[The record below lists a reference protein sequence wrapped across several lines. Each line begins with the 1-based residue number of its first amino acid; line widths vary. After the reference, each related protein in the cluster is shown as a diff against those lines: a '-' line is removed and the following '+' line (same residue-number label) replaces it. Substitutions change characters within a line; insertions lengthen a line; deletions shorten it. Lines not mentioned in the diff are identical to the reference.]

1 MAKGYWVTF
10 YRSVSNQAAMAEYG
24 KLAGPAIQNGEG
36 HFLARTIATKG
47 YEGGLKERVVVIEFE
62 SVEKAIATIE
72 SAEYRAAVKLLEGA
86 VEREIRIVE
95 GV

>member
-10 YRSVSNQAAMAEYG
+10 YRSVSNPAALAEYA
-24 KLAGPAIQNGEG
+24 KLASPAIEDGG
-36 HFLARTIATKG
+36 GRFIARTIATKG

-72 SAEYRAAVKLLEGA
+72 SAEYRAAEKLLEGA

>member
-1 MAKGYWVTF
+1 MANGYWVVF
-10 YRSVSNQAAMAEYG
+10 YRSVSNPAVFAEYA
-24 KLAGPAIQNGEG
+24 KLATAAIEKGG
-36 HFLARTIATKG
+36 GRFLARTVATKG
-47 YEGGLKERVVVIEFE
+47 YEGGLKERVVLIEFD

-72 SAEYRAAVKLLEGA
+72 SPEYRAAQKLLEGA